1 MFKWKRTPWLAVVAL
16 GALLAV
22 AGGCGGDDD
31 DNGGEDALVRN
42 GTWSL
47 TSSFSLSGTETECV
61 GSPDPMTFSLPL
73 CEFTDPGDLT
83 GDDAECD
90 VETDGNDVEFHCA
103 EMVTEVAAPL
113 PRTTTARAL
122 STRRPSP
129 WS

>member
-1 MFKWKRTPWLAVVAL
+1 
-16 GALLAV
+16 
-22 AGGCGGDDD
+22 
-31 DNGGEDALVRN
+31 
-42 GTWSL
+42 
-47 TSSFSLSGTETECV
+47 
-61 GSPDPMTFSLPL
+61 MTFSLPL